1 LFPAHKALYSLT
13 FAENLIHSK
22 IMIKQPSLDDSG
34 AVGQQLNFVTR
45 LCELEEY
52 TQAESYLKML
62 LQKQPENS
70 QIWFLLSYV
79 AAQQKQYP
87 LAIQHIKKAIELDP
101 QEISFYSNL
110 GTIYTNQKQYILAI
124 QYYQKAITIQPE
136 NRSLYKSLG
145 FVYGLQGDM
154 AAATF
159 NYAIAE
165 EKNGNLLAAAKYY
178 QKAIAVKPD
187 YVLAYYNL
195 GCLYHKQE
203 SLERAIECYQ
213 KVTQLQQDHLE
224 AYYILGLI
232 YQAEKLYSPAIYNY
246 EQVVKLQPNYQE
258 AYLNLSL
265 LYKEQGNLAKAFEAC
280 QNAIQFQAAT
290 AKSFNPLGH
299 VILENKQLP
308 QQIQSQTVTKEQK
321 PISEQSNL
329 VTKTTNVVFPE
340 RSQIVTVTKNSKVLS
355 KPAESNVLSDNNAHQ
370 QTIEVSA
377 TREIKSK
384 IEYQPDTF
392 NFIEKE
398 LIVQRIEDNKY
409 NFIVTAFFAENNF
422 KDALSLLNYLDK
434 TELSYCLYQTPT
446 IHQSA
451 SITGDKISTDY
462 TKPSYFTSLY
472 QTLIERE
479 LGYERQTDFTHILY
493 LNTPLF
499 FTLKPITINY
509 LHYLCDRDIDFA
521 IYNRISNYDISAKY
535 SEQFESNLLF
545 SCAAIQLYSLSSKSL
560 LIWHTW
566 QQAILKYSKN
576 LIEEKERVFPG
587 DETFMDYAWN
597 NILRYQSEIKY
608 TWLTKK
614 HLNCYSTPL
623 ARNLIY
629 G

>member
-1 LFPAHKALYSLT
+1 
-13 FAENLIHSK
+13 
-22 IMIKQPSLDDSG
+22 MIEQPSLDDSSSI
-34 AVGQQLNFVTR
+34 GQQLNFATR

-52 TQAESYLKML
+52 TQAESYLQLL
-62 LQKQPENS
+62 LQQQPENA

-79 AAQQKQYP
+79 AARQKQYP
-87 LAIQHIKKAIELDP
+87 LAIQHIKKAIELEP

-124 QYYQKAITIQPE
+124 QYYQKAISIQPE
-136 NRSLYKSLG
+136 NHSLYKSLG

-159 NYAIAE
+159 NYALAE

-178 QKAIAVKPD
+178 QKAIALKPD

-195 GCLYHKQE
+195 GALSYKQQ

-213 KVTQLQQDHLE
+213 KVTQLQQNHLE
-224 AYYILGLI
+224 AYYTLGLI
-232 YQAEKLYSPAIYNY
+232 YQAEKLYSSAIYNY
-246 EQVVKLQPNYQE
+246 EQVVKLEPNYKE

-290 AKSFNPLGH
+290 AKSFNPLGY
-299 VILENKQLP
+299 VVLENKQLP
-308 QQIQSQTVTKEQK
+308 QQIQSQTTTTVTQESK
-321 PISEQSNL
+321 PISEQS
-329 VTKTTNVVFPE
+329 T
-340 RSQIVTVTKNSKVLS
+340 TVTKKTDVAVKERSRIETVTKDSKIISEPAELSVLS
-355 KPAESNVLSDNNAHQ
+355 KTLADNHTHQ
-370 QTIEVSA
+370 QTIEVVA
-377 TREIKSK
+377 TREVKSK
-384 IEYQPDTF
+384 IKYRPSIF
-392 NFIEKE
+392 NTIEKE

-409 NFIVTAFFAENNF
+409 NFLVTAFFAENNF

-434 TELSYCLYQTPT
+434 TEFSYCLYQTPT

-451 SITGDKISTDY
+451 SIKGDKISTDY

-472 QTLIERE
+472 QTLSQRE

-509 LHYLCDRDIDFA
+509 LHQLCNREFDFA
-521 IYNRISNYDISAKY
+521 IYNRLPNSDLATKY
-535 SEQFESNLLF
+535 SDRFEPSLLF
-545 SCAAIQLYSLSSKSL
+545 SSSAIQLYSLSKKSL
-560 LIWHTW
+560 LIWQTW
-566 QQAILKYSKN
+566 QQAILKCSKTI
-576 LIEEKERVFPG
+576 IEGKERVFPG
-587 DETFMDYAWN
+587 EETFIDYAWN
-597 NILRYQSEIKY
+597 NILRYQPEIKY
-608 TWLTKK
+608 IWLTQKY
-614 HLNCYSTPL
+614 LNYYSTPL

-629 G
+629 D

>member
-1 LFPAHKALYSLT
+1 
-13 FAENLIHSK
+13 
-22 IMIKQPSLDDSG
+22 MMKQPSLDDSS
-34 AVGQQLNFVTR
+34 AVRQQLDFATR

-52 TQAESYLKML
+52 TQAESYLQLL
-62 LQKQPENS
+62 LQQQPENS

-79 AAQQKQYP
+79 AARQKQYP

-124 QYYQKAITIQPE
+124 QYYQKAISIQPE

-159 NYAIAE
+159 NYALAE

-178 QKAIAVKPD
+178 QKAITVKPD

-195 GCLYHKQE
+195 GCLYHKQQ

-213 KVTQLQQDHLE
+213 KVTQLQQNHIE
-224 AYYILGLI
+224 AYYTLGLI

-246 EQVVKLQPNYQE
+246 EQVVKLEPNYKE

-290 AKSFNPLGH
+290 AKSFNPLGY

-308 QQIQSQTVTKEQK
+308 QQIQSQTVTKEPKQI
-321 PISEQSNL
+321 PEQSNEQSNI
-329 VTKTTNVVFPE
+329 VTKTTDITNKK
-340 RSQIVTVTKNSKVLS
+340 RSQIVTVAQNSKIVSRQAEPTVL
-355 KPAESNVLSDNNAHQ
+355 SNVLSDVLSDNKTHP
-370 QTIEVSA
+370 QTIEASV
-377 TREIKSK
+377 TREVKSRIK
-384 IEYQPDTF
+384 YQPNLF
-392 NFIEKE
+392 NSIEKE

-446 IHQSA
+446 IHQSS
-451 SITGDKISTDY
+451 SIKGDKISTDY

-472 QTLIERE
+472 QTLKERE
-479 LGYERQTDFTHILY
+479 LDYERQTDFTHILY

-499 FTLKPITINY
+499 LTLKPITINY
-509 LHYLCDRDIDFA
+509 LHQLCDRKVDFA
-521 IYNRISNYDISAKY
+521 IYNRLSNSDISAK
-535 SEQFESNLLF
+535 SNNQIESSLLF
-545 SCAAIQLYSLSSKSL
+545 SLSAIQLYSLSKKSL
-560 LIWHTW
+560 LIWQTW
-566 QQAILKYSKN
+566 QQAILKYSN
-576 LIEEKERVFPG
+576 TLITDEKERVFPG
-587 DETFMDYAWN
+587 DETFIDYAWN
-597 NILRYQSEIKY
+597 KILRYQPEIKY

-614 HLNCYSTPL
+614 YLNCYSTPL

-629 G
+629 E